1 MAILKR
7 LRNWARTIKRDVIAL
22 YLAARDPRVPWR
34 AKIIA
39 AFVAAYALSAI
50 DLIPDFIPIFGYLD
64 DVILVPAGI
73 LLAVWLIPKNLM
85 VEFRAQADLRKSRPI
100 SRFAAIAVIAI
111 WTVIAVLIA
120 WWFLNT
126 PDDAY
131 I

>member
-39 AFVAAYALSAI
+39 AFVAAYALSPI

-64 DVILVPAGI
+64 
-73 LLAVWLIPKNLM
+73 
-85 VEFRAQADLRKSRPI
+85 EFWYLRAFFW
-100 SRFAAIAVIAI
+100 RFGLFPR
-111 WTVIAVLIA
+111 T
-120 WWFLNT
+120 
-126 PDDAY
+126 
-131 I
+131 